1 MILSPDEKGEQS
13 VSNIILI
20 SVQRVNEN
28 LFLKKSGL
36 CSSIFE
42 FREQSARCFHISM
55 LLNILAEEINWS
67 FQWPSLVFFNK
78 KKISYGCFLINYGEP
93 QNKHM
98 SKLKCFPN
106 LIYHTI

>member
-1 MILSPDEKGEQS
+1 MILSPYEKGEQS

-20 SVQRVNEN
+20 SVQRVNEK

-55 LLNILAEEINWS
+55 LLNILAEEIN
-67 FQWPSLVFFNK
+67 
-78 KKISYGCFLINYGEP
+78 
-93 QNKHM
+93 
-98 SKLKCFPN
+98 
-106 LIYHTI
+106 

>member
-20 SVQRVNEN
+20 SVQRVNEK
-28 LFLKKSGL
+28 LFLKNSGF

-55 LLNILAEEINWS
+55 LLNILAEENQLEFS
-67 FQWPSLVFFNK
+67 
-78 KKISYGCFLINYGEP
+78 
-93 QNKHM
+93 M
-98 SKLKCFPN
+98 A
-106 LIYHTI
+106 

>member
-42 FREQSARCFHISM
+42 LREQSARCFHISM
-55 LLNILAEEINWS
+55 LLNILAEENQLEFS
-67 FQWPSLVFFNK
+67 
-78 KKISYGCFLINYGEP
+78 
-93 QNKHM
+93 M
-98 SKLKCFPN
+98 A
-106 LIYHTI
+106 

>member
-1 MILSPDEKGEQS
+1 MILSTDEKGEQS

-55 LLNILAEEINWS
+55 LLNILAEENQLEFS
-67 FQWPSLVFFNK
+67 
-78 KKISYGCFLINYGEP
+78 
-93 QNKHM
+93 M
-98 SKLKCFPN
+98 A
-106 LIYHTI
+106 

>member
-1 MILSPDEKGEQS
+1 MILSTDEKGEQS

-20 SVQRVNEN
+20 SVQRVNEK
-28 LFLKKSGL
+28 LFLKNSGF

-55 LLNILAEEINWS
+55 LLNILEEEINWS

-78 KKISYGCFLINYGEP
+78 KKYFLRVFF
-93 QNKHM
+93 NK
-98 SKLKCFPN
+98 LW
-106 LIYHTI
+106 

>member
-13 VSNIILI
+13 VSNILLI

-36 CSSIFE
+36 CSIFE

-78 KKISYGCFLINYGEP
+78 KKYFLRVFF
-93 QNKHM
+93 NKLWWT
-98 SKLKCFPN
+98 SE
-106 LIYHTI
+106 

>member
-13 VSNIILI
+13 VSNILLI

-36 CSSIFE
+36 CSIFE
-42 FREQSARCFHISM
+42 FREQSVRCFHISM
-55 LLNILAEEINWS
+55 LLNILEEEINWS

-78 KKISYGCFLINYGEP
+78 KKYFLRVFF
-93 QNKHM
+93 NK
-98 SKLKCFPN
+98 LW
-106 LIYHTI
+106 

>member
-13 VSNIILI
+13 ISNILLI
-20 SVQRVNEN
+20 SVQRNIEK

-42 FREQSARCFHISM
+42 FREQSARCFHISR

-67 FQWPSLVFFNK
+67 FQWPSLVFFLQVFFNK
-78 KKISYGCFLINYGEP
+78 LW
-93 QNKHM
+93 
-98 SKLKCFPN
+98 
-106 LIYHTI
+106 